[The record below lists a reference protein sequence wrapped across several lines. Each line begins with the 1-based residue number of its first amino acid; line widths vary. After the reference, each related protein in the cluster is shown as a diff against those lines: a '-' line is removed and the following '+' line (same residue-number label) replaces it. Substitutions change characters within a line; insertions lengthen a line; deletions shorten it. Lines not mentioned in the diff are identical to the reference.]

1 MNWDSKICV
10 YIKNGIVFCLTLLIK
25 TFLFLFIMF
34 LCVCAR
40 AAAYTGAGI
49 LT

>member
-1 MNWDSKICV
+1 MRVHKEWHCFLFNFIN
-10 YIKNGIVFCLTLLIK
+10 KNNA
-25 TFLFLFIMF
+25 FLFIMF

>member
-1 MNWDSKICV
+1 MRVHKEWHW
-10 YIKNGIVFCLTLLIK
+10 
-25 TFLFLFIMF
+25 FLFNFISKKNCIMF